1 MRNHVINNMQKHLLC
16 NIILKLSQPETN
28 LQVRHPDGHIRA
40 QAMHKCIYLSIFIYR
55 ERTTLRDLLF
65 RSVVESLLSGREGS
79 RVQRSRKSRSR

>member
-16 NIILKLSQPETN
+16 NVILKLSHPETN
-28 LQVRHPDGHIRA
+28 LQVRHPYSQIRA
-40 QAMHKCIYLSIFIYR
+40 QAMHKCIYLSRYIYR